1 MPLVVELPVLPG
13 LEPMTVA
20 LPATNAPP
28 ATLTGVMKRGAAA
41 DAALLLLTGVRLRSG
56 AWCLLNRELFGNI
69 MVVVEVCMLLRVR
82 CCLLLSCQWHVG
94 YGQRRLCKHNS
105 AMLLYTHVVACIW
118 SLGHMQPYQPPS
130 MYTMESQIH

>member
-69 MVVVEVCMLLRVR
+69 MVVVVVVEVCMLLRVR
-82 CCLLLSCQWHVG
+82 CCLLLSCQ
-94 YGQRRLCKHNS
+94 
-105 AMLLYTHVVACIW
+105 
-118 SLGHMQPYQPPS
+118 
-130 MYTMESQIH
+130 